1 MHRRASGLL
10 VSSLL
15 FIATGAMAQATP
27 ANPAA
32 GGMTPITTVRVTFL
46 RDGKTVNQT
55 ALSVPDDQPSE
66 YTSTDSIDGDHGT
79 YRVRL
84 SMRRICKDPKQ
95 LHVEL
100 MTEALASKAPGAASD
115 NAWSGCMELPMD
127 ETRTIRLGGQWQVQ
141 LLKGI
146 ERS

>member
-1 MHRRASGLL
+1 MHRRAMGCI

-15 FIATGAMAQATP
+15 VVATGAMAQAAP
-27 ANPAA
+27 AISTV
-32 GGMTPITTVRVTFL
+32 GGRTPITTISVKFV
-46 RDGKTVNQT
+46 RDGKLVNQT

-66 YTSTDSIDGDHGT
+66 YASTDANESDHVPF
-79 YRVRL
+79 RVRV

-95 LHVEL
+95 LHVEVT
-100 MTEALASKAPGAASD
+100 TEALAPKAPGDASS
-115 NAWSGCMELPMD
+115 NAWSGCMELPAD

-141 LLKGI
+141 FLKGV